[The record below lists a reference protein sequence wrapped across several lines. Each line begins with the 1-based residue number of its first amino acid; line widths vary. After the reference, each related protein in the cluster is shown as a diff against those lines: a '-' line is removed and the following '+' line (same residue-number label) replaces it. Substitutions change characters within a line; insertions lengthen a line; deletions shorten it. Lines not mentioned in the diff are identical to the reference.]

1 MGIIRPPIAFIPGMH
16 QQRLMRPGAVRG
28 LTEGEWGAI
37 SPGLAKALAGA
48 GVRPRILARVCLP
61 ARLAQ
66 IRFGGAPIMVLGE
79 RVHWK
84 GAHKDFSLPG
94 LENLMAVLQHELQ
107 HVLEFATGELSAL
120 RYVLSPRNWGYAYR
134 VDEGSAWRDYGAEQR
149 AMIAQHLWMAER
161 GLPTPY
167 PAQDLRRL
175 VPWAA
180 DSV

>member
-1 MGIIRPPIAFIPGMH
+1 MH
-16 QQRLMRPGAVRG
+16 ESHLMRPGAVRE
-28 LTEGEWGAI
+28 LTDGEWGAV
-37 SPGLAKALAGA
+37 SPGLARALVEAGA
-48 GVRPRILARVCLP
+48 RPRILARVCLP

-84 GAHKDFSLPG
+84 GAHRDFSQPG
-94 LENLMAVLQHELQ
+94 LEHLMAVLQHELQ

-120 RYVLSPRNWGYAYR
+120 RYVLSPRNWGYGYEITSGAK
-134 VDEGSAWRDYGAEQR
+134 WRDFGAEQR

-167 PAQDLRRL
+167 PPDTLRPL
-175 VPWAA
+175 VPWAG
-180 DSV
+180 